1 MALSKKCVK
10 IKQDKTMESTDE
22 EEFQEKKN
30 DKRTEKETFEMFKIV
45 PVIHGC
51 RPRVRR
57 VVDDDPSDLI
67 RLGTWP

>member
-30 DKRTEKETFEMFKIV
+30 DKRTEKETGPALYPSGPDYIS
-45 PVIHGC
+45 
-51 RPRVRR
+51 
-57 VVDDDPSDLI
+57 DPDSHPPCAYY
-67 RLGTWP
+67 T